1 MRRLFEGLAIVL
13 GIGLIGGLIWGLVF
27 VALGEERMVEEL
39 FFRIGVIVGLN
50 VLMLTT
56 GFLLYHLAERRWK
69 SLNRTDMEV
78 LEQVCQCSVGNYFA
92 PAILFIA
99 FVMFLMMVSSRYEEY
114 IEILHK
120 NGAQMEYLIPW
131 GVGPLSVALF
141 YYLVRKK
148 IFYSDRAVRLVP
160 LFGKSR
166 VYSWREIRKVLVR
179 QQGRNRV
186 RLKLITDGRTY
197 VLKSK
202 VYSEGWEDF
211 ADTLL
216 RSVKTYNIPIRWDE

>member
-1 MRRLFEGLAIVL
+1 M
-13 GIGLIGGLIWGLVF
+13 
-27 VALGEERMVEEL
+27 
-39 FFRIGVIVGLN
+39 GLN

-69 SLNRTDMEV
+69 S
-78 LEQVCQCSVGNYFA
+78 
-92 PAILFIA
+92 
-99 FVMFLMMVSSRYEEY
+99 
-114 IEILHK
+114 
-120 NGAQMEYLIPW
+120 
-131 GVGPLSVALF
+131 
-141 YYLVRKK
+141 
-148 IFYSDRAVRLVP
+148 
-160 LFGKSR
+160 R
-166 VYSWREIRKVLVR
+166 VYSWREIRRVLVR

-186 RLKLITDGRTY
+186 RLKLIIDRRTY